1 MRVAVLFLIITAFWG
16 AVFLHFKIPQ
26 KVLGAKTSLEENSI
40 DTEKLKVVE
49 TEIENTKKIL
59 TVRPDYAAAWIKLG
73 SLYES
78 IGENDLGREARE
90 KAKGLNF
97 FGD

>member
-1 MRVAVLFLIITAFWG
+1 MIITAFWG
-16 AVFLHFKIPQ
+16 ALFLHFKIPQ
-26 KVLGAKTSLEENSI
+26 KVLGAKTSLEEESKI
-40 DTEKLKVVE
+40 DQEKLKVVQA
-49 TEIENTKKIL
+49 EIESTKKVL
-59 TVRPDYAAAWIKLG
+59 SARPDYAAAWLKLG

-78 IGENDLGREARE
+78 IGEYGLGRDAKE

>member
-1 MRVAVLFLIITAFWG
+1 MIITAFWG
-16 AVFLHFKIPQ
+16 ALFLHFKIPQ
-26 KVLGAKTSLEENSI
+26 KVLGAKTSLEENTVDQGKFKI
-40 DTEKLKVVE
+40 VQ
-49 TEIENTKKIL
+49 TEIENTKKVL
-59 TVRPDYAAAWIKLG
+59 AARPDYAAAWLKLG

-78 IGENDLGREARE
+78 IGEYGLGRDAKE